1 MRNAP
6 LGDAASRAERVI
18 VALLLAAGASRRF
31 GGGLQKLTQELDGKP
46 VVRWSAESLV
56 GSPVDE
62 VLVVVGNTGGPVRDA
77 LRGLECRFVENAKAD
92 EGMASSVSAGV
103 GALAPEVEAALVV
116 LGDEPLAGREP
127 VARVVER
134 YRRGGASVVAPLFR
148 GVRGHP
154 VLFARSVFPEL
165 LALAG
170 DRGARA
176 VADRDPAR
184 LALVDLDLPK
194 PVDVD
199 TAADLAR
206 LRR

>member
-1 MRNAP
+1 M
-6 LGDAASRAERVI
+6 I

-31 GGGLQKLTQELDGKP
+31 GGGLQKLTQELNGKP
-46 VVRWSAESLV
+46 VVRWSAEALL
-56 GSPVDE
+56 GAPIDE
-62 VLVVVGNTGGPVRDA
+62 VIVVAGPNDVAVRA
-77 LRGLECRFVENAKAD
+77 AVQGLDVRVVTNARAA
-92 EGMASSVSAGV
+92 EGMASSLAAGV
-103 GALAPEVEAALVV
+103 AALPPSTEAALVA

-127 VARVVER
+127 LERVVQR
-134 YRRGGASVVAPLFR
+134 YRTGGAAIVAPLFR

-154 VLFARSVFPEL
+154 VLFDRAVFPEL
-165 LALAG
+165 MALSG

-184 LALVDLDLPK
+184 LALVELDLAK
-194 PVDVD
+194 PIDVD